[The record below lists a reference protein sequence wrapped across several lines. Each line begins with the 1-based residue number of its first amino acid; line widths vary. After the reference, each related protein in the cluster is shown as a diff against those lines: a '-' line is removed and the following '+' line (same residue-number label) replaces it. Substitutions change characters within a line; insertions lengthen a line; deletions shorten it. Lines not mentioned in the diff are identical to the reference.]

1 MTTEWKNL
9 PTMQDV
15 VCAQA
20 DEWEIEW
27 RDPLNYPHWEPW
39 DGKGWSVRWQ
49 FRARPRQPKMKK
61 VKSLCWRHAE
71 LGNLSWWVETF
82 TPTQVWQRVPSED
95 KEIEVPV

>member
-1 MTTEWKNL
+1 MTEWKDL

-15 VCAQA
+15 ARAQA
-20 DEWEIEW
+20 DGWEIEVSNGTSSW
-27 RDPLNYPHWEPW
+27 HAW
-39 DGKGWSVRWQ
+39 KGISWHSDLK

-82 TPTQVWQRVPSED
+82 TPTQVWQRVQSED
-95 KEIEVPV
+95 RELEVPDGN